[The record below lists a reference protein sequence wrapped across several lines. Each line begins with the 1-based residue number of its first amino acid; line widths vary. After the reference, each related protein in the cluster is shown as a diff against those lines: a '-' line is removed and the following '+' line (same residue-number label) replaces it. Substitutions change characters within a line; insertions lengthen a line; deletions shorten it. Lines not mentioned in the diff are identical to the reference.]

1 MLGSTV
7 GTALEEAMDR
17 QDAGPPYLTI
27 LQVPVLLL
35 VSATSWAEMFFLATK
50 SFFSTI
56 QPTKGVLTSP
66 YWSNVIAPVAPM
78 YRMVL
83 PSDKSL
89 MALLKSA
96 TEAYIVSPLGSVSLR
111 MAAAIFLPSL

>member
-1 MLGSTV
+1 MLGSMA
-7 GTALEEAMDR
+7 GTALGQAMDR
-17 QDAGPPYLTI
+17 QGAGPSFLTI

-35 VSATSWAEMFFLATK
+35 VSATSWAVMFFLATK
-50 SFFSTI
+50 SFFSMT

-96 TEAYIVSPLGSVSLR
+96 TDA
-111 MAAAIFLPSL
+111 